1 MKRSETVGTRG
12 GSVRTEVNIK
22 LTLETLDHSE
32 YCTLMDIIESA
43 LETQSGVVDVEVKSE
58 EYYE

>member
-1 MKRSETVGTRG
+1 MI
-12 GSVRTEVNIK
+12 TEVNIK
-22 LTLETLDHSE
+22 LTLETLNHSE
-32 YCTLMDIIESA
+32 YCALMDIIESA